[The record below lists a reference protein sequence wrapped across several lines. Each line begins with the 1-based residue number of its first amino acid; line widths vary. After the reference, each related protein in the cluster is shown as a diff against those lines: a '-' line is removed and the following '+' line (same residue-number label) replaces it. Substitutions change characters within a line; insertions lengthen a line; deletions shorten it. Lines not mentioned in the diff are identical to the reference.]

1 MAKNKPFNFAHLLGI
16 GRNASEDDKDEDEKN
31 KAKKAKSRRAEEEN
45 DDDDPDASDD
55 GDDPDAEDGDGDD
68 PDAEDGD
75 GDDPDASDDG
85 DDPDAEDDDGDDPKE
100 SRSARKARVAERKR
114 CARIFGSE
122 HAASNPALAASL
134 AFNTGMSSAAAIN
147 VLGGSAP
154 APSVSQQSRKLSLDE
169 RMERAHQARLKPDGA
184 AKTRKSALVEQMTG
198 LYNNAKGVRND

>member
-1 MAKNKPFNFAHLLGI
+1 MAHKPFNFAHLLGI
-16 GRNASEDDKDEDEKN
+16 GRNASENDKDEDEKN
-31 KAKKAKSRRAEEEN
+31 KSKKAKSRRAEEEN
-45 DDDDPDASDD
+45 DDDDPDASDNC
-55 GDDPDAEDGDGDD
+55 DDPDE
-68 PDAEDGD
+68 ENGD

-100 SRSARKARVAERKR
+100 SKSSRKARVAERKR

-134 AFNTGMSSAAAIN
+134 AFNTGMSSAAAIA

-154 APSVSQQSRKLSLDE
+154 AASVSQPSRKPSLDE

-184 AKTRKSALVEQMTG
+184 AKTGKSALVEQMTG